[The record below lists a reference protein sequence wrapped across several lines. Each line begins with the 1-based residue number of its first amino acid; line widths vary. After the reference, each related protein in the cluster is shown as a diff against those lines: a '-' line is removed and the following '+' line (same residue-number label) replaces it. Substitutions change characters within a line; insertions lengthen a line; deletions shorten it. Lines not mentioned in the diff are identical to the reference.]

1 MKETTLGQLYAKELE
16 TEVAATKKCI
26 ERIPLDLYSYKPH
39 ERSMSLG
46 NLTKLVA
53 DIPKWITLAIKDGVV
68 DFATYEH
75 FQPNSPGELVKHF
88 EENVKDAKA
97 VLENITDEAL
107 EEMFY
112 LKNNGQELMRDT
124 KKDTISSSINHLVH
138 HRGQLTVYMRLNDIA
153 VPSIYGPSADDPTF

>member
-1 MKETTLGQLYAKELE
+1 MKETTLGQLYTQELE
-16 TEVAATKKCI
+16 AEVAATKKCI
-26 ERIPLDLYSYKPH
+26 ERIPLDLYGYKPH

-46 NLTKLVA
+46 NLTMLVA
-53 DIPKWITLAIKDGVV
+53 DIPRWITLAIKDGVV

-75 FQPNSPGELVKHF
+75 FKPNSPGELVKHF
-88 EENVKDAKA
+88 EENVKGAKA
-97 VLENITDEAL
+97 VLENVTDEAL

-124 KKDTISSSINHLVH
+124 KKDTVSSSINHMVH